1 MLAPI
6 FASGRDILGLRC
18 GCSRIRWRRCASFL
32 APSLALGASRR
43 RASRPGRTLP
53 RTHPTSARQGRPRR
67 GTTAAAVF
75 GLPQSCEAADYT
87 VRPTRGADN
96 LFLISRASFSA
107 HSPYAH
113 LDGHH
118 QESMHAK
125 VKVLKPSPQ
134 TFLSGMHAQ
143 LRPIGGRS
151 EPDFS
156 LIQRQGMRIS
166 AVTRAC
172 TRPR

>member
-1 MLAPI
+1 MRTKSRATD
-6 FASGRDILGLRC
+6 GLGVQHR
-18 GCSRIRWRRCASFL
+18 
-32 APSLALGASRR
+32 
-43 RASRPGRTLP
+43 
-53 RTHPTSARQGRPRR
+53 
-67 GTTAAAVF
+67 V
-75 GLPQSCEAADYT
+75 AADYT

-134 TFLSGMHAQ
+134 TFLAGMHAQ
-143 LRPIGGRS
+143 LRPISIGRLMVFL
-151 EPDFS
+151 DF
-156 LIQRQGMRIS
+156 LDFLEVRQ
-166 AVTRAC
+166 VT
-172 TRPR
+172 PRHTTSDWGPESSRQSCYVY

>member
-1 MLAPI
+1 MA
-6 FASGRDILGLRC
+6 R
-18 GCSRIRWRRCASFL
+18 
-32 APSLALGASRR
+32 ALGAAAGVFTRVDLY
-43 RASRPGRTLP
+43 ASTDGP
-53 RTHPTSARQGRPRR
+53 
-67 GTTAAAVF
+67 VF
-75 GLPQSCEAADYT
+75 GEFQCLFDLRDWNRACDDAIRAADYT

-125 VKVLKPSPQ
+125 VTVLKRSPQ
-134 TFLSGMHAQ
+134 TFLAGMHAQ

>member
-1 MLAPI
+1 MSDDANFSFSSTLATY
-6 FASGRDILGLRC
+6 GL
-18 GCSRIRWRRCASFL
+18 L
-32 APSLALGASRR
+32 L
-43 RASRPGRTLP
+43 
-53 RTHPTSARQGRPRR
+53 
-67 GTTAAAVF
+67 
-75 GLPQSCEAADYT
+75 ADYT

-134 TFLSGMHAQ
+134 TFLAVHDAIAGQKLDAKAASR
-143 LRPIGGRS
+143 LLVSSIGASVARNGPWYARGWCS
-151 EPDFS
+151 SCVMGAGAAAVMPAAAS
-156 LIQRQGMRIS
+156 VCLYACPVQRLTTGARAPVSNVLQS
-166 AVTRAC
+166 AF
-172 TRPR
+172 

>member
-1 MLAPI
+1 MPTLVI
-6 FASGRDILGLRC
+6 SVVAS
-18 GCSRIRWRRCASFL
+18 A
-32 APSLALGASRR
+32 
-43 RASRPGRTLP
+43 
-53 RTHPTSARQGRPRR
+53 
-67 GTTAAAVF
+67 
-75 GLPQSCEAADYT
+75 EADYT

-96 LFLISRASFSA
+96 LFLISRTSFSA

-125 VKVLKPSPQ
+125 VKVLNSSPQ
-134 TFLSGMHAQ
+134 TFLAGMHTQ

-156 LIQRQGMRIS
+156 LYNDKECESQLLLVHAHGPDRALGLCTNPRSQES
-166 AVTRAC
+166 KPASKEKVVYPTRGG
-172 TRPR
+172 RPVGEYAM